1 MSFRNKLSLE
11 DKVSLQNEIDIMKQV
26 DHPNIVKLYDIQED
40 EKYIYIVMEVL
51 TGGEVSQLFFNLVA
65 CLAV

>member
-1 MSFRNKLSLE
+1 
-11 DKVSLQNEIDIMKQV
+11 MKQV

-51 TGGEVSQLFFNLVA
+51 TGGEVSQHFFIMFGSFLSKS
-65 CLAV
+65 

>member
-1 MSFRNKLSLE
+1 
-11 DKVSLQNEIDIMKQV
+11 MKQV